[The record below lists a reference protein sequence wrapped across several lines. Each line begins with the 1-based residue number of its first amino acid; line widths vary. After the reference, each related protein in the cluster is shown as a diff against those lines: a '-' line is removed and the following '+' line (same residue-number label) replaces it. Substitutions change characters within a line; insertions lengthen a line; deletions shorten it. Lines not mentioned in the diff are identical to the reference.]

1 MEETLAY
8 EKENGLLWTDVDE
21 ILKKSSEDIVSF
33 IQGNTSEYWSK
44 STTELQKVLREDL
57 FEVDRFKQF

>member
-1 MEETLAY
+1 MEEALAY
-8 EKENGLLWTDVDE
+8 EKENGLLWLDVDE

-33 IQGNTSEYWSK
+33 IQGNTSEYWNK

>member
-1 MEETLAY
+1 M
-8 EKENGLLWTDVDE
+8 LWMDVDDV
-21 ILKKSSEDIVSF
+21 LSKSSEDIVNF

>member
-44 STTELQKVLREDL
+44 STTEL
-57 FEVDRFKQF
+57 